1 MKNRQLCAV
10 NIYNIKEVG
19 QFMSRILCEESLK
32 RTVVYCLQTRQCQ
45 SALPSG
51 ELSDCDIE

>member
-10 NIYNIKEVG
+10 NIYNIEEVW

-32 RTVVYCLQTRQCQ
+32 RTVVYRLQTRQCK